1 MRFVFELNETRKK
14 YLLPKGK
21 ILRKHGGFR
30 GPDDSD
36 FVQGI
41 GSVYKMGGE
50 NG

>member
-1 MRFVFELNETRKK
+1 MNETRKK
-14 YLLPKGK
+14 YLLPKGE

-30 GPDDSD
+30 GSDGTD

-41 GSVYKMGGE
+41 GSVYKRGGE